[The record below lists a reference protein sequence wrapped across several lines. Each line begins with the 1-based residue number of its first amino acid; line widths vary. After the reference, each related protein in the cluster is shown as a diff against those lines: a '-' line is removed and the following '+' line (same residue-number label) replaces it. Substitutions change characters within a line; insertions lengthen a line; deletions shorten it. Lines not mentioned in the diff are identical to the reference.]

1 MEYLFFYLFL
11 FLIGSSIGSFLNVL
25 RFRLPKSF
33 SIIKPRSFCPK
44 CNTSIPFYLNIPI
57 LSWILLRGK
66 CIFCK
71 SKIPFSYPL
80 IELFTALLFVLNG
93 FLSLN
98 YPSDNKLNLVGL
110 NIFTGFLIII
120 SLIDFDKMIIPNKLI
135 LVGSLLGLIFNF
147 TFFYLLGNQSLLVFL
162 NKFLLLP
169 FIGAFCLEI
178 LNFIFSLIIKKD
190 AFGFGDVKYLFMLG
204 TWIGLKGQFS
214 SFILSIYIGGL
225 ITLFLIILKK
235 ISKKGKIPFGPY
247 LSISAY
253 FVAIF
258 GSENI
263 FLFFKRIYSLG

>member
-1 MEYLFFYLFL
+1 MEYIFFYLFL

-44 CNTSIPFYLNIPI
+44 CKTSIPFYLNIPI
-57 LSWILLRGK
+57 FSWFFLRGK

-80 IELFTALLFVLNG
+80 IEFFTALLFVLNG
-93 FLSLN
+93 FLSIN
-98 YPSDNKLNLVGL
+98 HPSDYKLNLVGL

-135 LVGSLLGLIFNF
+135 FIGSLLGLTFNF

-162 NKFLLLP
+162 YKFLFLS
-169 FIGAFCLEI
+169 FIGALCLEI

-190 AFGFGDVKYLFMLG
+190 AFGFGDVKYLFMIG
-204 TWIGLKGQFS
+204 TWIGLKGQIS
-214 SFILSIYIGGL
+214 TFILSIYIGGL
-225 ITLFLIILKK
+225 ITLFLIIIKK

-247 LSISAY
+247 LSLSAY
-253 FVAIF
+253 LVGIF
-258 GSENI
+258 GSESI
-263 FLFFKRIYSLG
+263 FLFLKKIYSLG

>member
-1 MEYLFFYLFL
+1 MFFYLFL

-44 CNTSIPFYLNIPI
+44 CNNLIPFYLNIPI
-57 LSWILLRGK
+57 FSWLFLRGK

-93 FLSLN
+93 FLSIN
-98 YPSDNKLNLVGL
+98 YQSEYNLNLLGL
-110 NIFTGFLIII
+110 NIFTGLLIII

-147 TFFYLLGNQSLLVFL
+147 TFFYLIENQPLLVFIS
-162 NKFLLLP
+162 KFLFLP

-178 LNFIFSLIIKKD
+178 LNFIFLIIIKKD
-190 AFGFGDVKYLFMLG
+190 AFGFGDIKYLFMIG
-204 TWIGLKGQFS
+204 TWIGLKGQIS
-214 SFILSIYIGGL
+214 TFILSIYIGGL
-225 ITLFLIILKK
+225 ITLFLIIIKK

-253 FVAIF
+253 LVGIF
-258 GSENI
+258 GSESI
-263 FLFFKRIYSLG
+263 FLFFRKIYNLG